1 MRKPSVTL
9 TSPFGVEVV
18 GLAVGGH
25 GGGLRFGG
33 FSFCSV
39 SGFTKETHRRS
50 VGSSP
55 EASPPCAWELT
66 ALCFCLQGTSGPDP
80 TTVYVDMR
88 ALRHDRYGAPAA
100 SPLGAGAACVRCGQ
114 SPEEQ
119 LPPAPRSR
127 TRTPLTSEMWTARAA
142 AWLPLGVARVRGCL
156 PHRLTPPQPTRF
168 SPELRHFR
176 EELKSSR
183 AAFCA
188 ASERP

>member
-119 LPPAPRSR
+119 LPPPPPPLEDQDAPYVG
-127 TRTPLTSEMWTARAA
+127 EVDGEGC
-142 AWLPLGVARVRGCL
+142 GVAASRRRQSARLSSSPPHTPSTNTLL
-156 PHRLTPPQPTRF
+156 P
-168 SPELRHFR
+168 
-176 EELKSSR
+176 
-183 AAFCA
+183 
-188 ASERP
+188 

>member
-119 LPPAPRSR
+119 LPPPPARGPGR
-127 TRTPLTSEMWTARAA
+127 PLRRRRGRRG
-142 AWLPLGVARVRGCL
+142 LRRGCL
-156 PHRLTPPQPTRF
+156 SA
-168 SPELRHFR
+168 SPE
-176 EELKSSR
+176 
-183 AAFCA
+183 CA
-188 ASERP
+188 ALFLAASHPLNQRASPLN